1 MTDKD
6 QKITKQPEEQQPI
19 AINPVVDINDAACSP
34 EFSDSCKS
42 MDEEE

>member
-6 QKITKQPEEQQPI
+6 QKITKQPEDQQLT
-19 AINPVVDINDAACSP
+19 AINPVVDINDSACSP

-42 MDEEE
+42 MDEDE